1 VFLTLTAWSGVLK
14 IVHSLLIEEF
24 SEAFKMKTKFLA
36 ALLTLAFISSA
47 GVQAMAQAGYCSV
60 KGKVTDLEGKPMPD
74 VVVDLVSQDNGAKYH
89 LKTDK
94 KGEYFSIGINP
105 STYEITFSKDGKAL
119 YSFHNYRVSLQKE
132 NGLNVIDLDLA
143 KEAAAG
149 KAVGQTKMTEEQKKE
164 AEKIEKEN
172 STIKG
177 LNEMLAQARAAQQ
190 AGNIDEAVGIMTKA
204 TQMDPSRDLLWGRL
218 AELQLITARKDT
230 DAASRTEK
238 YTQAATSYKKAIEL
252 ASTSTTPATKALVGP
267 YNNNLGEAL
276 AKTGKVDEAI
286 AAYNTATQVDPANA
300 GSYYFNLGATLTNAN
315 KPDEAIAAYDKAI
328 AASPEKPEP
337 YYYKGIALLGKATF
351 KGDKMVPVPGTT
363 EAFNKYL
370 ELAPDGP
377 LAEPA
382 KQMLT
387 SVGATVTTSIG
398 GKKKTK

>member
-1 VFLTLTAWSGVLK
+1 
-14 IVHSLLIEEF
+14 
-24 SEAFKMKTKFLA
+24 MKTKFLA
-36 ALLTLAFISSA
+36 VLMTIALLS
-47 GVQAMAQAGYCSV
+47 MAATPVVAQTGFCKV
-60 KGKVTDLEGKPMPD
+60 KGRILDQNSKPMPD
-74 VVVDLVSQDNGAKYH
+74 AVIDLVSSGSGHKYH

-94 KGEYFSIGINP
+94 NGDFFSLGITP
-105 STYEITFSKDGKAL
+105 GVYEITISKDGKQIFSVHQ
-119 YSFHNYRVSLQKE
+119 YNMSLQKE
-132 NGLNVIDLDLA
+132 DSLNVIDVDLA
-143 KEAAAG
+143 KEMAEA
-149 KAVGQTKMTEEQKKE
+149 KASGQAKMTEEQKKE

-190 AGNIDEAVGIMTKA
+190 AGNIDEAIGIMTKA
-204 TQMDPSRDLLWGRL
+204 TQVDPSKDLLWGRL

-230 DAASRTEK
+230 DPASRTEK
-238 YTQAATSYKKAIEL
+238 YTGAASSYKKAIEL
-252 ASTSTTPATKALVGP
+252 AANSTNPATKTLVGP

-286 AAYNTATQVDPANA
+286 AAYKTAVQVDPPNA

-328 AASPEKPEP
+328 AANPEKPEP

>member
-1 VFLTLTAWSGVLK
+1 
-14 IVHSLLIEEF
+14 
-24 SEAFKMKTKFLA
+24 MKTKYLAGFLA
-36 ALLTLAFISSA
+36 IMLVSL
-47 GVQAMAQAGYCSV
+47 VAMPAAAQTGYCKV
-60 KGKVTDLEGKPMPD
+60 KGKVSDQAGKPIPD
-74 VVVDLVSQDNGAKYH
+74 AVVNLVNSVNGAKYH
-89 LKTDK
+89 LKTDN
-94 KGEYFSIGINP
+94 KGEYYSIGITP
-105 STYEITFSKDGKAL
+105 GVYEVTFSKDGKPL
-119 YSFHNYRVSLQKE
+119 FSIHQYNMSLQKE
-132 NGLNVIDLDLA
+132 DSLNVLDLNLA
-143 KEAAAG
+143 KEAADA
-149 KAVGQTKMTEEQKKE
+149 KASGQAKMTEEQKKE

-177 LNEMLAQARAAQQ
+177 LNEMLAQARTAQQ
-190 AGNIDEAVGIMTKA
+190 SGNIDEAVGIMTKA

-276 AKTGKVDEAI
+276 AKTGKVEEAI